1 MASKKPVYF
10 HIRQD
15 LSDGIRLVAAAE
27 KVTMTSVVEAALE
40 AFLPIRKEQIEA
52 KLESA
57 ADGARQW
64 PG

>member
-1 MASKKPVYF
+1 MALKKPVYF
-10 HIRQD
+10 HIRED

-52 KLESA
+52 
-57 ADGARQW
+57 
-64 PG
+64 